1 MFMNPY
7 VKLAKKSIETYLKTG
22 KIMDVPDDLP
32 KETYERKA
40 GVFVTL
46 WKRENGQRKL
56 RGCIGTYLPTRPN
69 IAQEIIKNSLS
80 AALKDPRFVPLTK
93 DELNPISI
101 EVSILSPPQRIKS
114 LDELDP
120 EKYGIIVSTSD
131 GRKGLLLPDIEDVD
145 EVEKQISIAAQKGGI
160 DPARDE
166 LIIYKFT
173 VEKYE

>member
-1 MFMNPY
+1 MNPY

-22 KIMDVPDDLP
+22 KVMDVPDDLP
-32 KETYERKA
+32 KEMYKRKA

-46 WKRENGQRKL
+46 WKRENGQKQL
-56 RGCIGTYLPTRPN
+56 RGCIGTYSPTKPN
-69 IAQEIIKNSLS
+69 IAQEIIENSLS
-80 AALKDPRFVPLTK
+80 AAFRDPRFSPLAK
-93 DELNPISI
+93 DELNTISI
-101 EVSILSPPQRIKS
+101 EISILSPPQRMKS

-120 EKYGIIVSTSD
+120 KKYGIVVSTSD
-131 GRKGLLLPDIEDVD
+131 GRKGLLLPEIEDVD

>member
-1 MFMNPY
+1 MNPY
-7 VKLAKKSIETYLKTG
+7 VKLAKKSIETYFKTG
-22 KIMDVPDDLP
+22 KVMDIPDGLP
-32 KETYERKA
+32 KEMYQRKA

-46 WKRENGQRKL
+46 WKRENGQKQL
-56 RGCIGTYLPTRPN
+56 RGCIGTYLPTKPN
-69 IAQEIIKNSLS
+69 IAQEIIENSLS
-80 AALKDPRFVPLTK
+80 AALRDPRFVPLTK
-93 DELNPISI
+93 DELNLVSI
-101 EVSILSPPQRIKS
+101 EISILSPPKRIKS

-120 EKYGIIVSTSD
+120 KKYGIIVSTAD
-131 GRKGLLLPDIEDVD
+131 GRKGLLLPDVEDVD